1 MKPIKLEKE
10 ERAALITRIQRFFAD
25 EFEQSLGNI
34 PAEQL
39 LNFFTEQIGPSY
51 YNQALSD
58 AQAAMARA
66 VEGFN
71 DLIYDLEQR
80 PARAK

>member
-1 MKPIKLEKE
+1 MKPIKFEKD
-10 ERAALITRIQRFFAD
+10 ERAQMIGRIQRFFAD
-25 EFEQSLGNI
+25 ELEQSLGNI
-34 PAEQL
+34 PAEKL
-39 LNFFTEQIGPSY
+39 LSFFTEQIGPSY

-58 AQAAMARA
+58 AQAAMTRA

-80 PARAK
+80 PVRAK

>member
-1 MKPIKLEKE
+1 MKPISFEKDQ
-10 ERAALITRIQRFFAD
+10 RAALIGRIQRYFSD
-25 EFEQSLGNI
+25 ELEQSIGNI
-34 PAEQL
+34 SAEQL
-39 LNFFTEQIGPSY
+39 LNFFTTEIGPHY

-58 AQAAMARA
+58 AQAAMTRA

-80 PARAK
+80 APRTK

>member
-1 MKPIKLEKE
+1 MKPIKFDKE
-10 ERAALITRIQRFFAD
+10 ERSALIGKIQRYFAD
-25 EFEQSLGNI
+25 DMDQTLGNI

-39 LNFFTEQIGPSY
+39 LNFFTEEIGAYY

-58 AQAAMARA
+58 AQAAMTRA

>member
-1 MKPIKLEKE
+1 MKPITFDKD
-10 ERAALITRIQRFFAD
+10 ERAALIGRLQRYFAD
-25 EFEQSLGNI
+25 EMEQSLGNI

-39 LNFFTEQIGPSY
+39 LNFFTAEIGPYY

-58 AQAAMARA
+58 AQAAMSRA
-66 VEGFN
+66 VDGFT

-80 PARAK
+80 PARTK

>member
-1 MKPIKLEKE
+1 VKPISFEKE
-10 ERAALITRIQRFFAD
+10 ERAAIISRIQRYFYD
-25 EFEQSLGNI
+25 ELEQSIGNI

-39 LNFFTEQIGPSY
+39 LNFFTAEIGPYY

-58 AQAAMARA
+58 AQAAMNRA
-66 VEGFN
+66 VDGFN

-80 PARAK
+80 APRTR

>member
-1 MKPIKLEKE
+1 MKPIKLDKE
-10 ERAALITRIQRFFAD
+10 ERAALIGRIQRYFAD
-25 EFEQSLGNI
+25 EMEQSLGNI

-39 LNFFTEQIGPSY
+39 LNFFTEEIGPYY
-51 YNQALSD
+51 YNQALGD
-58 AQAAMARA
+58 AQAAMTRA

-80 PARAK
+80 PARTR

>member
-1 MKPIKLEKE
+1 VKPITFDKD
-10 ERAALITRIQRFFAD
+10 ERAALIGRLQRYFAD
-25 EFEQSLGNI
+25 EMEQSLGNI

-39 LNFFTEQIGPSY
+39 LNFFTAEIGPYY

-58 AQAAMARA
+58 AQAAMSRA
-66 VEGFN
+66 VDGFN

-80 PARAK
+80 PVRTK

>member
-1 MKPIKLEKE
+1 VKPISFEKD
-10 ERAALITRIQRFFAD
+10 ERAALIGRLQRFFAD
-25 EFEQSLGNI
+25 ELDQSLGNI

-39 LNFFTEQIGPSY
+39 LNFFTAEIGPYY

-58 AQAAMARA
+58 AQAAMTRA
-66 VEGFN
+66 VDGFN

-80 PARAK
+80 APRTR

>member
-1 MKPIKLEKE
+1 MKPIKFNSD
-10 ERAALITRIQRFFAD
+10 ERAEVIKRIQRFFSD
-25 EFEQSLGNI
+25 ELDQNLGNI

-39 LNFFTEQIGPSY
+39 LNFFTEVIGPHY

-58 AQAAMARA
+58 AQAAMTRA
-66 VEGFN
+66 VDGFN

-80 PARAK
+80 PVRAK

>member
-1 MKPIKLEKE
+1 MKPIKFDKE
-10 ERAALITRIQRFFAD
+10 ERSALIGKIQRYFAD
-25 EFEQSLGNI
+25 DMDQTLGNI

-39 LNFFTEQIGPSY
+39 LNFFTEEIGPYY

-58 AQAAMARA
+58 AQAAMTRA